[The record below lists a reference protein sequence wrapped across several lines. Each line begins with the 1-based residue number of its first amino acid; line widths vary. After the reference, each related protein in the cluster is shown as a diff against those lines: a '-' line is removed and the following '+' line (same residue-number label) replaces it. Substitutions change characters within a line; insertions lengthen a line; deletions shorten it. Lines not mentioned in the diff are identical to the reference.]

1 MCVWI
6 AHSVCVSVFGIWSGS
21 HGTVHVLAIHK
32 IYCVLLFFFIHDIVY
47 GPPNSVKCR
56 FLNKFRSYS
65 TIYIF
70 KNYFTTVFLTINFQF
85 SINKRYLNKS
95 LFKKILQILPYKG
108 TLVTQLLVCVW
119 IALTMRFCIWS
130 RTRLHYALMHI

>member
-1 MCVWI
+1 MDCTFGVRFCVWHLKWKPRHCARFSYSQDI
-6 AHSVCVSVFGIWSGS
+6 LRFAFFWSY
-21 HGTVHVLAIHK
+21 T
-32 IYCVLLFFFIHDIVY
+32 VY

-56 FLNKFRSYS
+56 FLSKFRSHS

-70 KNYFTTVFLTINFQF
+70 KNYFTTAFLTINFQF